1 MGETMAA
8 MKVGHLA
15 GWMAGQLVE
24 RLVEGTAW
32 KMVEHLVDSK
42 G

>member
-1 MGETMAA
+1 MAV
-8 MKVGHLA
+8 MKAAHLA

-24 RLVEGTAW
+24 RLVEGTEW
-32 KMVEHLVDSK
+32 KMVEYLVDSK